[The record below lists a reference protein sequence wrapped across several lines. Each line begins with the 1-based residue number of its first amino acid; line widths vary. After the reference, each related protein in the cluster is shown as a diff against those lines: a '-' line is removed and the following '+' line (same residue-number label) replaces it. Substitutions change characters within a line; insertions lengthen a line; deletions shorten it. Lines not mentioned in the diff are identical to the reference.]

1 MGKENTKRLG
11 KQKVEVERNEDDNG
25 ALKMGAPILTFRAL
39 IRPRKSRRKD
49 PSLPLKTKP
58 H

>member
-1 MGKENTKRLG
+1 MGKENTQRLG
-11 KQKVEVERNEDDNG
+11 KQKVEVERVEDDG
-25 ALKMGAPILTFRAL
+25 TLKMGAPILTFRAL
-39 IRPRKSRRKD
+39 IRPRKNRRKD